1 VVGKARAERAR
12 RCAGRLPYM
21 FRHRNAPGVTVV
33 ASIPA
38 PREASSI
45 CFLLLCRQYLE
56 VATSAA
62 ATGAAVGQ
70 RADVGLLA
78 EGWRGECTDP
88 TRADEPT
95 STSGGASTR
104 GMARP
109 DTSSAHH
116 GNGGRTDHR
125 ARSGRRHR
133 QSIPRPPPCLRPD
146 ARDAR
151 HASSWRLRALQ
162 KTFTDSKRRCDT
174 TEDAQKR
181 SQSIAGP
188 HGRARTPGRRL
199 STSMNA
205 LRSCPSMDVLRAE
218 RQEIAHCTSLSLS
231 PVHLRTTRVCSV
243 SSRLRV
249 ALYSQQP
256 LPLSPAHDDAER
268 LWPMASR
275 HAHTRPSRP
284 VPPCMCSSSLD
295 AVHPMAA
302 SDVACGHATP
312 RRVYARESRSTPTL
326 APTPPPRRS
335 SSPVERRATA
345 VVEPAV
351 ERRHAGPCAQL
362 CTRQGSCPPR
372 PSFQIGSRDR
382 SASETTTTGSHSLLD
397 SLECRVLIGAV
408 CVSSHAS
415 RGCRGICFDHCC
427 LEVCRLSKFSFFDR
441 YLLQSTRS
449 RVGSRGLAV
458 FRGVSAFSSRGSARP
473 RAGTCAG
480 AGIFIH
486 SSSIK
491 VHTVHGW
498 CGAALLKY

>member
-1 VVGKARAERAR
+1 V
-12 RCAGRLPYM
+12 
-21 FRHRNAPGVTVV
+21 
-33 ASIPA
+33 S
-38 PREASSI
+38 
-45 CFLLLCRQYLE
+45 
-56 VATSAA
+56 
-62 ATGAAVGQ
+62 
-70 RADVGLLA
+70 
-78 EGWRGECTDP
+78 EGWRAECTDP

-284 VPPCMCSSSLD
+284 VLLCMCSSSLD

-458 FRGVSAFSSRGSARP
+458 FRGVSRSRFPRAAPLVHAPAHVRAPAFSFTAQVLRFTLSM
-473 RAGTCAG
+473 AG
-480 AGIFIH
+480 A
-486 SSSIK
+486 
-491 VHTVHGW
+491 
-498 CGAALLKY
+498 AQPY

>member
-1 VVGKARAERAR
+1 
-12 RCAGRLPYM
+12 
-21 FRHRNAPGVTVV
+21 
-33 ASIPA
+33 
-38 PREASSI
+38 
-45 CFLLLCRQYLE
+45 
-56 VATSAA
+56 
-62 ATGAAVGQ
+62 
-70 RADVGLLA
+70 
-78 EGWRGECTDP
+78 
-88 TRADEPT
+88 
-95 STSGGASTR
+95 
-104 GMARP
+104 
-109 DTSSAHH
+109 
-116 GNGGRTDHR
+116 
-125 ARSGRRHR
+125 
-133 QSIPRPPPCLRPD
+133 
-146 ARDAR
+146 
-151 HASSWRLRALQ
+151 
-162 KTFTDSKRRCDT
+162 
-174 TEDAQKR
+174 
-181 SQSIAGP
+181 
-188 HGRARTPGRRL
+188 
-199 STSMNA
+199 
-205 LRSCPSMDVLRAE
+205 
-218 RQEIAHCTSLSLS
+218 
-231 PVHLRTTRVCSV
+231 
-243 SSRLRV
+243 
-249 ALYSQQP
+249 
-256 LPLSPAHDDAER
+256 
-268 LWPMASR
+268 MASR

-284 VPPCMCSSSLD
+284 VLLCMCSSSLD

-458 FRGVSAFSSRGSARP
+458 FRGVSISFSSRGSARP